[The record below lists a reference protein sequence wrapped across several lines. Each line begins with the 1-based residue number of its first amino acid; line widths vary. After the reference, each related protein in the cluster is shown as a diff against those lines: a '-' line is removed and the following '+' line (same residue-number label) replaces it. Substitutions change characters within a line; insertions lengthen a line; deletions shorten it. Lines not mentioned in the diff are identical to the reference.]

1 MRLANSVEATCGA
14 RTAEVMFRLEGSE
27 HFYID
32 STTGEIFPVNNN
44 GLVDLTEISADQM
57 TFT

>member
-1 MRLANSVEATCGA
+1 MEATCGA
-14 RTAEVMFRLEGSE
+14 RTAEVMFRLEGSD

-32 STTGEIFPVNNN
+32 SATGEIFPVNNN
-44 GLVDLTEISADQM
+44 GLVDLTEISAEQM